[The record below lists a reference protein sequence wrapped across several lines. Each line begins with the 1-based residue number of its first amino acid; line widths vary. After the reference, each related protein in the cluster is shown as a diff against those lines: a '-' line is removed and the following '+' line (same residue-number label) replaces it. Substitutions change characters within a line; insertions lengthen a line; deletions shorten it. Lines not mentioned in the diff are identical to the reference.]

1 MQEALENKVKGNGN
15 IHNTSSDI
23 NNNNNNNNSDEKTHQ
38 RENTMKRIEVE
49 KVVINIGVGKSG
61 DPIERA
67 KMALLDLTGQNPSI
81 RGAKKSV
88 RDFGI
93 HKGEPIGT
101 MVTLRR
107 NNAVEFLKRIFTAKS
122 NSIKGS
128 SIDTNGNL
136 SIGIKEHIDIPGIKY
151 NPDIGIFGM
160 DVCISLKRPGY
171 RVSKRSNPTRIGK
184 FHRITKQESLN
195 FFQAKFGVEI
205 I

>member
-1 MQEALENKVKGNGN
+1 MQDGLENKV
-15 IHNTSSDI
+15 NTSNQI
-23 NNNNNNNNSDEKTHQ
+23 NNNTDRTTENN
-38 RENTMKRIEVE
+38 ENTMRKIKIE

-61 DPIERA
+61 DPLERA
-67 KMALLDLTGQNPSI
+67 KMALVELTGQNPSI

-107 NNAVEFLKRIFTAKS
+107 NTAVEFLKRIFEAKS
-122 NSIKGS
+122 NSVKGT
-128 SIDTNGNL
+128 SIDINGNL

-171 RVSKRSNPTRIGK
+171 RVAKRSNRTKIGK
-184 FHRITKQESLN
+184 FHRISKQESSK
-195 FFQAKFGVEI
+195 FFQEHFGVEI
-205 I
+205 V

>member
-1 MQEALENKVKGNGN
+1 MQEVLENKVESND
-15 IHNTSSDI
+15 NTDNNSS
-23 NNNNNNNNSDEKTHQ
+23 NVNNNNSDKKSHQ
-38 RENTMKRIEVE
+38 SGNTMKRIEVE

-107 NNAVEFLKRIFTAKS
+107 NNAVEFLRRIFTAKS

-128 SIDTNGNL
+128 SIDMNGNL

-195 FFQAKFGVEI
+195 FFQEKFGVEI

>member
-1 MQEALENKVKGNGN
+1 LQEGLDNKV
-15 IHNTSSDI
+15 NTS
-23 NNNNNNNNSDEKTHQ
+23 NQLNNNSEKITENN
-38 RENTMKRIEVE
+38 ENTMKRIEIE

-67 KMALLDLTGQNPSI
+67 KMALLELTGQNPSI

-107 NNAVEFLKRIFTAKS
+107 NNAVEFLKRIFVAKS
-122 NSIKGS
+122 NSVKDS
-128 SIDTNGNL
+128 SIDMNGNL

-171 RVSKRSNPTRIGK
+171 RVAKRSNPSKIGK
-184 FHRITKQESLN
+184 FHRITKQESSK
-195 FFQAKFGVEI
+195 FFKQHFGVEI